1 MALGLARMLGAAQ
14 QWRLAAQYARCEAR
28 AGFSGFRVFL
38 LCLALGVGAIA
49 AVGLM
54 ASAFQQGLVVEGRSI
69 LGGDVELTLTQRK
82 AGLQELQFLKSQ
94 GTLSE
99 VSSLRAMA
107 HRVDGVSSALIDIKA
122 IDQAYPL
129 VGKMGFASKSYSLD
143 DLRTSNTA
151 AVDPI
156 LLGRLDLKLGDE
168 IKIGDARFRI
178 AAVIEAEPD
187 RITTGLTFGPRVML
201 SKEALAVTN
210 LVQPG
215 SLVRWRYRLRF
226 EVTKDATDRPE
237 AFRVAANAA
246 FPDAGWRIRDRS
258 NSAPRI
264 KRFVD
269 RLAMLLTF
277 VALTTLVVGGVG
289 IGTATKTYLDGRVK
303 TIAML
308 KCLGAPGG
316 FIFKLYL
323 ILLLRLVILGSVVGL
338 ILGLLLTVGLGPM
351 LQTLV
356 PLPAKF
362 AFYWQPLAVAGLY
375 GLLVTLMFALWSLG
389 SARAVPA
396 AALFRAH
403 IATLPA
409 WPAAQY
415 MIATVVLLA
424 VLVALT
430 FWLVLDP
437 RFAVIYTGGVIGSFI
452 LFWGIAKLIVWG
464 ARKGT
469 HVKLRL
475 VRLALIQLRGAG
487 LTTTSTVISLGL
499 GLTLLVSLALIEGNF
514 VRHLVKELPKT
525 APSFFFVDIQR
536 DQLASLEEIVQKTK
550 SVTKF
555 DRVPMLRG
563 RIMRLNGI
571 DAEKIKAPP
580 SVQWV
585 LQGDRGITYA
595 AAKPDEITL
604 TQGKWWSTNYDGP
617 PLVSFA
623 QDIASG
629 LGLKIGDEVTVNVL
643 GREITAKI
651 ANLRH
656 VEWGSLGIN
665 FVMLFSPNP
674 VSQAPHN
681 YLATLAMAKTD
692 ETRLM
697 RQVAGKFANIT
708 MINVREI
715 LQSVNS
721 LMEKLLFAAYVAA
734 GLALFVGVIVLVGAL
749 ASSQRARRYDAV
761 ILKTLGFTRPQLLRV
776 YALEHGFLGIVTGV
790 ISAVCGS
797 IIAFCLLEFV
807 FHVPWNFLGFAVV
820 ITVIGAV
827 FTTITLG
834 LGGTWRVLGVRPAR
848 ILHNE

>member
-1 MALGLARMLGAAQ
+1 MGFAKIFGPVG
-14 QWRLAAQYARCEAR
+14 QWRLALQYARCEAR

-54 ASAFQQGLVVEGRSI
+54 AFAFQEGLVVEGRSI
-69 LGGDVELTLTQRK
+69 LGGDVELTLTQRR
-82 AGLQELQFLKSQ
+82 AGPKELGFLKAQ

-99 VSSLRAMA
+99 ISSMRAMA
-107 HRVDGVSSALIDIKA
+107 HRIDGASSALIDLKA
-122 IDQAYPL
+122 IDQVYPL
-129 VGKMGFASKSYSLD
+129 FGKVKFTAKEYHLD
-143 DLRTSNTA
+143 DLRTSGSV
-151 AVDPI
+151 AVDAI
-156 LLGRLDLKLGDE
+156 LLARLNLKLRDE
-168 IKIGDARFRI
+168 IKIGEARFRI
-178 AAVIEAEPD
+178 AAVIETEPD
-187 RITTGLTFGPRVML
+187 RIATGLTFGPRVML
-201 SKEALAVTN
+201 SHDGLAATK
-210 LVQPG
+210 LIQPG

-226 EVTKDATDRPE
+226 SEAGDGTNKPE
-237 AFRVAANAA
+237 LFRMVANKA

-316 FIFKLYL
+316 LIFRLYL
-323 ILLLRLVILGSVVGL
+323 IHLMRLVVLGTIAGL
-338 ILGLLLTVGLGPM
+338 LLGLLVTVGLGPM

-362 AFYWQPLAVAGLY
+362 GFYWQPLVVAGLY
-375 GLLVTLMFALWSLG
+375 GFLVTLMFALWSLG

-403 IATLPA
+403 VAALPA
-409 WPAAQY
+409 WPAARY

-424 VLVALT
+424 LLVALT
-430 FWLVLDP
+430 FWLVLDV

-452 LFWGIAKLIVWG
+452 LFWSIAKLIVWG

-487 LTTTSTVISLGL
+487 LTTISTVISLGL
-499 GLTLLVSLALIEGNF
+499 GLTLLVSLTLIEGNF

-525 APSFFFVDIQR
+525 APSFFFVDIQKS
-536 DQLASLEEIVQKTK
+536 QLAGLEAIVKKTK

-563 RIMRLNGI
+563 RIMRLRGI
-571 DAEKIKAPP
+571 DADKIKAPP
-580 SVQWV
+580 NQQWV

-604 TQGKWWSTNYDGP
+604 TTGKWWPADYDGP

-623 QDIASG
+623 QDIATG
-629 LGLKIGDEVTVNVL
+629 LGLKIGDNVTVNVL

-665 FVMLFSPNP
+665 FIMLFSPNP
-674 VSQAPHN
+674 VAQAPHN
-681 YLATLAMAKTD
+681 YLATLTMAKSD
-692 ETRLM
+692 ESRLM
-697 RQVAGKFANIT
+697 RDIAGKFANIT
-708 MINVREI
+708 MINVREV

-721 LMEKLLFAAYVAA
+721 LMEKLLFAAHVAA

-761 ILKTLGFTRPQLLRV
+761 ILKTLGLTRPQLLRV
-776 YALEHGFLGIVTGV
+776 YALEHGFLGVVTGV

-797 IIAFCLLEFV
+797 IIAFCLLKFV
-807 FHVPWNFLGFAVV
+807 FHVPWFFLGFAVAM
-820 ITVIGAV
+820 TVIGAV
-827 FTTITLG
+827 ITTIILG